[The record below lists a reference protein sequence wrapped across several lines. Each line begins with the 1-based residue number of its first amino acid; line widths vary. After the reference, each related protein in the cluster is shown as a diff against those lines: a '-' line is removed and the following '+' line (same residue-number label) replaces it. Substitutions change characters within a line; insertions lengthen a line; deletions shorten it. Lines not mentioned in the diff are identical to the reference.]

1 MATEQSGNRAWSFIG
16 TGAIKKGTML
26 KMTTVAGECDVATA
40 VTDVPAGIALED
52 VAADANR
59 ATLKG
64 TGVGVGQLEGEI
76 YKVIGSTTIAILA
89 ALGPTTGGKAVTIT
103 LSTTYAQEWIWGI
116 ALTAAGSGGTDMV
129 EMRYGPQIAS

>member
-1 MATEQSGNRAWSFIG
+1 MATSRWHSYSFIG
-16 TGAIKKGTML
+16 TGALKTGTML
-26 KMTTVAGECDVATA
+26 KLTSVYGECDVATA
-40 VTDVPAGIALED
+40 VTDTPCGIALED
-52 VAADANR
+52 LAADANR

-64 TGVGVGQLEGEI
+64 ANIGVGSIEGEV
-76 YKVIGSTTIAILA
+76 YKVIGSTTVNILA

-116 ALTAAGSGGTDMV
+116 ALSAAGSGGTDMV

>member
-1 MATEQSGNRAWSFIG
+1 MAFEQDGRQPWSFIG

-26 KMTTVAGECDVATA
+26 ALTTVDGECDVSTA
-40 VTDVPAGIALED
+40 VGDVPAGIALED
-52 VAADANR
+52 LPADAAR

-64 TGVGVGQLEGEI
+64 ASVGVGCEEGAV
-76 YKVIGSTTIAILA
+76 YKVIASTTIAIKA

-116 ALTAAGSGGTDMV
+116 ALSAGGSGGTDIV
-129 EMRYGPQIAS
+129 RMRYGPQIAS